1 MAEVKRRRRKP
12 KPLEEAIQFSLLKK
26 DKEGLDGRFINDSK
40 GRGVFS
46 CTEFDKGDFLLEYR
60 GDLISKEECERRQR
74 VYHDALKV
82 FLFEFRYDGKLLCV
96 DAARDDASLGRL
108 VNDDHI
114 NPNSKMKTIRVDG
127 KPHLCL
133 FAIRSICA
141 GEEIT
146 YNYGDSEWPW
156 RCTVCKPLQQE
167 LLFIGLFQR
176 FKILSQ
182 IQLTVVSDQSGLME
196 SRVCAST
203 EGLEQVTPEK
213 DRISLEGQD
222 CVEKMPPVKEL
233 NEEQS
238 FCGPTE
244 GVKEICKHDV
254 VTSAISSMDRCAEC
268 VGPVAALKWIGLRC
282 KLCSS
287 FWHKSCYSKF
297 HEWTR
302 KQSSLDVSSEEDEQS
317 DEEYIPESESDSSVE
332 LTTRPARYDQ
342 AELLS
347 DIQGAASSKFSEPRR
362 SDETSLNLSEDKEKP
377 ILKARGAACV
387 FEESGLF
394 CHEEQLTDVE
404 IDSESDRSGE
414 CHLPRKQDSEVRRS
428 TDEDSTEKLLNAKRA
443 ATLREEGRESSMAE
457 ADQCEQ
463 SANISCSANSKNYCY
478 ICGKP
483 QSKLARHLK
492 THMSDVEV
500 LAKISKLLLAMEKGC
515 LPNIQGKSLDDIE
528 IEDEISMTDSDAS
541 DLNESESED
550 DAPAGAAGVSSDVDV
565 HKMPIEETTEVLR
578 ENESEAEIE
587 NPRRG
592 QKVCWSDAEVSA
604 VMKHFKAHIMKGKLA
619 TLTECQQCKTA
630 EDPVLARRSAQNIRD
645 FVRNRGITLKRKA
658 QSK

>member
-156 RCTVCKPLQQE
+156 RCTITAEKNQLRPKQDKATQLRPKQDTTLSEVEPHPLKVYTH
-167 LLFIGLFQR
+167 FQSEAIDVQ
-176 FKILSQ
+176 K
-182 IQLTVVSDQSGLME
+182 LTVVSDQSGLME

-222 CVEKMPPVKEL
+222 CVEKDVEMMPPVKEL

-244 GVKEICKHDV
+244 GVKETLSEVEPHPLKVYTHFQSEAIDV
-254 VTSAISSMDRCAEC
+254 QKLTVVSDQSGLMESRVCASTEGLEQVTPEKDRISLEGQDC
-268 VGPVAALKWIGLRC
+268 VEKDVEMMPPVKELN
-282 KLCSS
+282 
-287 FWHKSCYSKF
+287 
-297 HEWTR
+297 E
-302 KQSSLDVSSEEDEQS
+302 EQS
-317 DEEYIPESESDSSVE
+317 FCGPTEGVKETLSEVEPHPLKVYTHFQSEAIDVQKLTVVSDQSGLMESRVCASTEGLEQVTPEKDRISLEGQDCVEKDVEMMPPVKELNEEQSFCGPTEGVKESN
-332 LTTRPARYDQ
+332 
-342 AELLS
+342 LS
-347 DIQGAASSKFSEPRR
+347 CL
-362 SDETSLNLSEDKEKP
+362 SLNRMNQNAFD
-377 ILKARGAACV
+377 IV
-387 FEESGLF
+387 F
-394 CHEEQLTDVE
+394 CA
-404 IDSESDRSGE
+404 I
-414 CHLPRKQDSEVRRS
+414 
-428 TDEDSTEKLLNAKRA
+428 A
-443 ATLREEGRESSMAE
+443 
-457 ADQCEQ
+457 
-463 SANISCSANSKNYCY
+463 
-478 ICGKP
+478 
-483 QSKLARHLK
+483 
-492 THMSDVEV
+492 
-500 LAKISKLLLAMEKGC
+500 
-515 LPNIQGKSLDDIE
+515 
-528 IEDEISMTDSDAS
+528 
-541 DLNESESED
+541 
-550 DAPAGAAGVSSDVDV
+550 
-565 HKMPIEETTEVLR
+565 
-578 ENESEAEIE
+578 
-587 NPRRG
+587 
-592 QKVCWSDAEVSA
+592 
-604 VMKHFKAHIMKGKLA
+604 
-619 TLTECQQCKTA
+619 
-630 EDPVLARRSAQNIRD
+630 
-645 FVRNRGITLKRKA
+645 
-658 QSK
+658 